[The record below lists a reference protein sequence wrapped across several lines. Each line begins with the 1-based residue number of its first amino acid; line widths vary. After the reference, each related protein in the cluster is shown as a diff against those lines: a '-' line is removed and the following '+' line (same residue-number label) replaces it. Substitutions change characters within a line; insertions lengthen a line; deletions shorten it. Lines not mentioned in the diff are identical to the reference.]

1 MLRAITSVILLLL
14 LSACA
19 TQKIDEQESSE
30 AKLASDALKQ
40 LEAFLPGHYSNF
52 AQHWQDNNLAL
63 RLLDISL
70 LLIEP
75 DQAWFLSQ
83 QQDADLGGNN
93 QRQQILL
100 FKIIEKDRLELSFA
114 PFRGDAGAAIRAI
127 RSANIAFIPGCEM
140 TIHVT
145 ATAYAGETS
154 AQNCRL
160 PAVDGESPGLVKDIS
175 IQANN
180 ITIGDQLSQ
189 NGKAL
194 GPPSIQQ
201 FQRSYAFSG
210 WAGVKPAQAE
220 WTALAPFNLYSDG
233 QTVALPDNSG
243 NPSGVSIRLSQV
255 PWKRGENMILRL
267 DLINEITGKP
277 TAYAFTG
284 VNTSN
289 IGLNLGHVQIGLER
303 MVSK

>member
-1 MLRAITSVILLLL
+1 MLRAISCAILLLL

-30 AKLASDALKQ
+30 AKLAADALRQ
-40 LEAFLPGHYSNF
+40 LEVFLPGHYSNF
-52 AQHWQDNNLAL
+52 AQHWQDNKLAL

-70 LLIEP
+70 LLLES

-83 QQDADLGGNN
+83 QQDTNSGGNT

-100 FKIIEKDRLELSFA
+100 FKIIGKDRLELSFA

-127 RSANIAFIPGCEM
+127 RSANLAFIPGCEM
-140 TIHVT
+140 TIHIT

-160 PAVDGESPGLVKDIS
+160 PSVNGESPGLVKDIS
-175 IQANN
+175 IQANS

-189 NGKAL
+189 HGTPL

-201 FQRSYAFSG
+201 FQRSHEYSG

-220 WTALAPFNLYSDG
+220 WTTLAPFSLYSDG
-233 QTVALPDNSG
+233 QTVALADNNG

-284 VNTSN
+284 INTSN

-303 MVSK
+303 SSTK